1 MFYDPLGLISP
12 ITLPIKLILQNLFE
26 LKFEWDTNIDATLGT
41 YGNNILKDL
50 NMSALSLSNVTCSAA
65 NVILFSSMAFVIVL
79 RRRIVQLCIFG
90 FHVKWGES
98 NFVVGEE

>member
-50 NMSALSLSNVTCSAA
+50 NMSALSLSN
-65 NVILFSSMAFVIVL
+65 MAFVIVL
-79 RRRIVQLCIFG
+79 RRRIVQLYIFG